1 MAEPGNPFPP
11 VAAFAT
17 GRRALV
23 AGTALAASLSSP
35 AAAQPAAAYVPPMA
49 GAVPLVLP
57 RTEFVYEAICDLAPT
72 MVPGD
77 SPLGE
82 RRMVPITGG
91 TFEGPRIRGTV
102 LAGGADRQ
110 LVRKD
115 GVRQLDALYELRAED
130 GAVITVRNRVLVDD
144 PPGGPRYAF
153 STLEI
158 TAPEGPHAWL
168 NRGVCVG
175 TLDSL
180 RPARAAVC
188 IRVFKVV

>member
-1 MAEPGNPFPP
+1 MQPGY
-11 VAAFAT
+11 A
-17 GRRALV
+17 
-23 AGTALAASLSSP
+23 
-35 AAAQPAAAYVPPMA
+35 PPMA
-49 GAVPLVLP
+49 GTVPLALP
-57 RTEFVYEAICDLAPT
+57 RTEFVHEAICDLAPT
-72 MVPGD
+72 MMLGD
-77 SPLGE
+77 SPPGE
-82 RRMVPITGG
+82 RRMVPIAGG

-110 LVRKD
+110 LVCED
-115 GVRQLDALYELRAED
+115 GVRQLNPLHELRAED

-144 PPGGPRYAF
+144 PPGGARHAF
-153 STLEI
+153 STLEL